1 MSRPKTLLQLD
12 TDRHASVF
20 DAMVAV
26 DSGVEHLLQ
35 YGGVTPADV
44 RGLVHGAIFTRSPRH
59 LKHTAVFVGG
69 SDVAAAEAVLREV
82 ASSFFGPL
90 RVSVLFD
97 ANGANTTAAAAVVV
111 ASRHVELAAVSA
123 TVLAATGP
131 VGQRAVRLLAGAGA
145 QVRVASRRY
154 ERAESVCRELRH
166 SFPDARLIPHATS
179 TPDETMA
186 AVAGVEVVI
195 AAGAAGVE
203 LLAEPLWSQQEHLR
217 VAIDLNAVPPT
228 GLAGIDPKDTACSR
242 HGVTCYGAIG
252 VGQLK
257 MRIHQ
262 TAVRALFEANDR
274 VLDADE
280 VFRLATELAAATD
293 PETS

>member
-1 MSRPKTLLQLD
+1 MGQPKTLVQLD

-20 DAMVAV
+20 DAVVAA
-26 DSGVEHLLQ
+26 DSGVDQLFQ

-44 RGLVHGAIFTRSPRH
+44 RGLVHGAMFTRSPRQ

-69 SDVAAAEAVLREV
+69 SDVGAAEAVLREV
-82 ASSFFGPL
+82 IASFFGPL

-111 ASRHVELAAVSA
+111 AARHVPLADVTA

-145 QVRVASRRY
+145 QVRVASRKL
-154 ERAESVCRELRH
+154 ERAAAVCQELNKV
-166 SFPDARLIPHATS
+166 FPNARLIPHATAS
-179 TPDETMA
+179 HDESAA
-186 AVAGVEVVI
+186 AVDGVEVII
-195 AAGAAGVE
+195 AAGAAGIE
-203 LLAEPLWSQQEHLR
+203 LLPQPLWSNQGNLR
-217 VAIDLNAVPPT
+217 VAIDLNAVPPV
-228 GLAGIDPKDTACSR
+228 GIAGIEPHDANVSRNQTA
-242 HGVTCYGAIG
+242 CYGAIG

-257 MRIHQ
+257 MKIHQ
-262 TAVRALFEANDR
+262 AAVRALFEANDR

-280 VFRLATELAAATD
+280 VFRIAHQVDQPA
-293 PETS
+293 P